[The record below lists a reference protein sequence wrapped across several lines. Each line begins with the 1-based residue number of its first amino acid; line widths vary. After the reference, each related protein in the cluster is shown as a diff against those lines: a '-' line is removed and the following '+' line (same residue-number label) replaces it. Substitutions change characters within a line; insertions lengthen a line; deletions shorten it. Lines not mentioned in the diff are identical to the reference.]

1 MDCER
6 RCQHVSAL
14 EIVLSLVLAI
24 GVAVL
29 YYFGYIPF
37 ITTALWIIFGLAV
50 LQLIFLVAGLYTA
63 SVFRRTP
70 LARCLYCRGK
80 VYLAGIIG
88 TIIMTL
94 VCLAITLIT
103 TSILVDVLIGLV
115 VFFAVLMTIEL
126 IVILS
131 CIINGLGRRAGD

>member
-1 MDCER
+1 MDCDR
-6 RCQHVSAL
+6 RCQEVSVL
-14 EIVLSLVLAI
+14 EIVLSILLAI

-29 YYFGYIPF
+29 YYFALIPF

-50 LQLIFLVAGLYTA
+50 LELIFLVAGLFTA
-63 SVFRRTP
+63 SIFRRTP
-70 LARCLYCRGK
+70 LARCLYCRGAI
-80 VYLAGIIG
+80 YLAGIIG

-94 VCLAITLIT
+94 VCLSITLIT

-126 IVILS
+126 VTILC
-131 CIINGLGRRAGD
+131 CIIAGLGRWSEN